1 VWWRDQALVCLLL
14 SPADQVFKLQCQ
26 RVDAEVTRQ
35 GLELPACLAQLHG
48 QLVGKTRV
56 VTDAGLLQQPWLD
69 RRWIRQ
75 ALPAARL
82 AVLHLLQGAQRVGQ
96 QPQMVPLQ
104 RGQQRALELGDL
116 GCAQRARWAW
126 GFSSQGP
133 ARGAWAPA

>member
-1 VWWRDQALVCLLL
+1 MVSLPL
-14 SPADQVFKLQCQ
+14 SPADQVFKLQFQ
-26 RVDAEVTRQ
+26 SFDAKVARQ
-35 GLELPACLAQLHG
+35 GLELPARLAQLQG
-48 QLVGKTRV
+48 QLVGETRV

-75 ALPAARL
+75 ALLAARL
-82 AVLHLLQGAQRVGQ
+82 AALHLLQGAQRVGQ

-116 GCAQRARWAW
+116 GCAQRARWTW